1 MFIFTQG
8 LHALLIRQDAC
19 EKPHFMFRLHTV
31 KITYFT
37 DFGVQ
42 KYHVHYDYVSENGFV
57 SCLNICLD
65 TYEISKDKWIT
76 RNV

>member
-19 EKPHFMFRLHTV
+19 EKPHFMFELHTV

-37 DFGVQ
+37 DFGV
-42 KYHVHYDYVSENGFV
+42 KNTMSIMIM
-57 SCLNICLD
+57 CLQMGL
-65 TYEISKDKWIT
+65 
-76 RNV
+76 